1 MTDHISKVIREC
13 SSDAIVF
20 VPNPGNAGDSFIAHC
35 TYNFFDK
42 IDLKYSIGEINKIYN
57 DKVIICGGGGSLVEP
72 YREMYDFIK
81 RNKVRGNRIIVL
93 PQSIRAYPDMISM
106 LDEAD
111 HIYCREKR
119 SFDYVNDHSAGCN
132 VHLAHDMAF
141 SWDPKTTLEKI
152 GRESCFQISDM
163 ELFLRNSKR
172 IIRRKLHNLKSFDQ
186 STLVCYRNDV
196 ERTDIKIP
204 FANFDMSQL
213 FSADNL
219 GRSQSLWATWHMMSM
234 ISSFD
239 TICTNRL
246 HVAIMS
252 LLLKKKTVVSDN
264 SYGKLKSVLDFS
276 FEKWPDNLTFN
287 DVKSDQD

>member
-1 MTDHISKVIREC
+1 MTDHISRVILDC
-13 SSDAIVF
+13 LSDDIIF
-20 VPNPGNAGDSFIAHC
+20 LPNPGNAGDSFIAHC
-35 TYNFFDK
+35 TYNFFDN
-42 IDLKYSIGEINKIYN
+42 IDLKYSIGEISKSYN

-72 YREMYDFIK
+72 YRGMYEFIK

-111 HIYCREKR
+111 HVYCREKR

-152 GRESCFQISDM
+152 SIESYFQICDM
-163 ELFLRNSKR
+163 ELFLRNTKR
-172 IIRRKLHNLKSFDQ
+172 IIRRRVHRLKNSDH
-186 STLVCYRNDV
+186 STLLCYRNDV
-196 ERTDIKIP
+196 ERTSLKIP
-204 FANFDMSQL
+204 FDNFDMSQL

-219 GRSQSLWATWHMMSM
+219 GRKQSLWATWHMMSM

-239 TICTNRL
+239 TIWTNRL

-276 FEKWPDNLTFN
+276 FEKWPDNLIF
-287 DVKSDQD
+287 QDI